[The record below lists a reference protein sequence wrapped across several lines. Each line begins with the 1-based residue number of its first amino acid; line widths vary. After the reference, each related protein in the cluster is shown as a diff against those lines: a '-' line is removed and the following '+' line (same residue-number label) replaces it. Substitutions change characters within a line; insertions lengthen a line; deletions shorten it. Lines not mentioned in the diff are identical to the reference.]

1 MRTRTRVSVHKLA
14 SDRRDLAKTAFTT
27 RRVPE
32 SAMRTIITGA
42 VRPRSGD
49 LVLARVSRLGHHRH
63 IERPD
68 GRRAL
73 LDLDDEI
80 IVAYGDRYATDQFES
95 RVPTSLGRTQLV
107 ASGGIASQ
115 VFSRSQTV
123 HAATQIVPIGLIGDE
138 GGRPLNLMDFAL
150 PPILP
155 DRRRPPTVAVLGTA
169 MNSGK
174 TTTVRHLVNGLSRA
188 GIRTG
193 AAKATGTGSGN
204 DFWCMFDAGAH
215 LMLDFTD
222 VGFSST
228 YRQPLGLLE
237 RKFRELVDHLTED
250 GSRINLIEI
259 ADGIYQDETSRLLD
273 CTTFHD
279 VIDGIVFAAPDA
291 MGATAGVTH
300 LQQLGYDVLG
310 VSGLLT
316 RSPLSSR
323 EAERAT
329 MLPVLKPEQ
338 LRDVR
343 ISAPLLRVPYV
354 PAVSDEF
361 AAEELLAD
369 EQRRKETSRPA
380 HSKRYVVHLAGASLA
395 PVGTR

>member
-1 MRTRTRVSVHKLA
+1 
-14 SDRRDLAKTAFTT
+14 
-27 RRVPE
+27 
-32 SAMRTIITGA
+32 MRTIVSGA
-42 VRPRSGD
+42 IRPRSGD
-49 LVLARVSRLGHHRH
+49 LVLARVTRLGHHRH
-63 IERPD
+63 IESPN

-73 LDLDDEI
+73 LNLDDEI

-95 RVPTSLGRTQLV
+95 RVPTSLGRTQFV

-115 VFSRSQTV
+115 VLSRNQSV
-123 HAATQIVPIGLIGDE
+123 HAATQIVPIGLIGDD

-150 PPILP
+150 QPVLP
-155 DRRRPPTVAVLGTA
+155 DRGRPPTVAVLGTA
-169 MNSGK
+169 MSSGK
-174 TTTVRHLVNGLSRA
+174 TTTVRYLVNGLSRA

-204 DFWCMFDAGAH
+204 DFWCMIDAGAH
-215 LMLDFTD
+215 TMLDFTD

-237 RKFRELVDHLTED
+237 HKLRELVDHLTEA
-250 GSRINLIEI
+250 GSLINLIEI

-273 CTTFHD
+273 CSTFHEL
-279 VIDGIVFAAPDA
+279 IDGIIFAAPDA

-316 RSPLSSR
+316 RSPLSAR

-329 MLPVLKPEQ
+329 MLPVLESDQ
-338 LRDVR
+338 LRDVH
-343 ISAPLLRVPYV
+343 ISAPLLGVPY
-354 PAVSDEF
+354 AR
-361 AAEELLAD
+361 LRAD
-369 EQRRKETSRPA
+369 EIDAHQINTDEITADERRRKETSGLPA
-380 HSKRYVVHLAGASLA
+380 RKRYAVQLTGAA
-395 PVGTR
+395 RATVGTR